1 MNRCGRR
8 AANHEENEMAAVRQ
22 ADATWAGNLPA
33 GNGTVSA
40 ISSGAFNALP
50 TTWAS
55 RIEASDGRTSPE
67 ELLAAAHASCF
78 SMAFGNELFKRGF
91 LAERLAVTANV
102 TLDMTDAGRRVISS
116 ALTVSGT
123 VPGIDPATF
132 AEIAEVAKNGCPI
145 SNAIKGNVAL
155 SVEATLES

>member
-1 MNRCGRR
+1 
-8 AANHEENEMAAVRQ
+8 MAAVRR

-40 ISSGAFNALP
+40 ISSGAFKALP

-55 RIEASDGRTSPE
+55 RIESPDGRTSPE

-78 SMAFGNELFKRGF
+78 SMSFGNELFKRGF

-102 TLDMTDAGRRVISS
+102 TLDMTEAGRRVISS
-116 ALTVSGT
+116 ALIVSGI
-123 VPGIDPATF
+123 VPGIDATTF

-145 SNAIKGNVAL
+145 SNALKGNVAL
-155 SVEATLES
+155 SIEPTLES

>member
-1 MNRCGRR
+1 
-8 AANHEENEMAAVRQ
+8 MAAVRQ
-22 ADATWAGNLPA
+22 ADATWSGNLPD

-40 ISSGAFNALP
+40 VSSGAFNALP

-55 RIEASDGRTSPE
+55 RTEASDGRTSPE

-78 SMAFGNELFKRGF
+78 SMAFGNELFKRGY
-91 LAERLAVTANV
+91 LADTLAVTASV

-116 ALTVSGT
+116 ALTVSGR
-123 VPGIDPATF
+123 VPGIDAATF

-145 SNAIKGNVAL
+145 SNALKGNVTL
-155 SVEATLES
+155 SVEPTLEA